1 MLLRSI
7 GLIVAVMASFIQTSL
22 FAEETFSSDQFTQHQ
37 TWNDSVFRIEDTKTR
52 VSLASV
58 MLSVSDLKLEDGNLV
73 GEYTIEVP
81 LMQSKNDKGKIV
93 LALDLGMDEL
103 GAKGGILRGLAISY
117 KEGTTPNAIV
127 CEIIPAK
134 DQLVRLDITTDDRTL
149 FFKSR
154 YSIVDTAND
163 S

>member
-7 GLIVAVMASFIQTSL
+7 GLIVTVMASFIQIPLS
-22 FAEETFSSDQFTQHQ
+22 AEETFSSAQLAQHQ
-37 TWNDSVFRIEDTKTR
+37 TWTGSVFRIEDTKTR

-58 MLSVSDLKLEDGNLV
+58 KLSVSDLKPEDGNLV
-73 GEYTIEVP
+73 GEYSIQVP

-93 LALDLGMDEL
+93 LPLDFSMDEL
-103 GAKGGILRGLAISY
+103 GARGGTLRGLAISY
-117 KEGTTPNAIV
+117 KEGTTPNSII

-134 DQLVRLDITTDDRTL
+134 DQQVRLDITTDDRTL
-149 FFKSR
+149 QFKSR
-154 YSIVDTAND
+154 YSIVNTSND

>member
-7 GLIVAVMASFIQTSL
+7 SLIATVMASFIQIPLS
-22 FAEETFSSDQFTQHQ
+22 AGETLSSAQLAQHA
-37 TWNDSVFRIEDTKTR
+37 TWNGSVFRIEDAKTR

-58 MLSVSDLKLEDGNLV
+58 QLSVSDLKPEDGNLV
-73 GEYTIEVP
+73 GEYTIQVP

-93 LALDLGMDEL
+93 LPLDFSMDEL
-103 GAKGGILRGLAISY
+103 GSKGGTLRGQALSY
-117 KEGTTPNAIV
+117 KEGKTPNLII

-134 DQLVRLDITTDDRTL
+134 DQAVRLDITTNDRTL
-149 FFKSR
+149 QFKSR
-154 YSIVDTAND
+154 YSIVDTSND